1 MTVHEQGPSTS
12 SSVIFD
18 TSHGFFVLTS
28 SEGDGL
34 EFTRE
39 VHFVSESLEI
49 GNWIGTRRKYENQ
62 WSGG

>member
-1 MTVHEQGPSTS
+1 MA
-12 SSVIFD
+12 
-18 TSHGFFVLTS
+18 FFVLTS

>member
-1 MTVHEQGPSTS
+1 MSKAHPPLPALS
-12 SSVIFD
+12 SI
-18 TSHGFFVLTS
+18 HLMAFFVLTS